1 MLDLKNVFE
10 NKKYDGNES
19 ELVELSNDLYSLSWE
34 QAYWLAK
41 CLDECGPDGITDSK
55 LIELFEYVFDEGL
68 TASINYEYYIT
79 ASEKLAR
86 LYIKNKDFDYAN
98 NILME
103 LTRIMNP
110 VPDWV
115 YINYCLAQIYSDT
128 VYRHAADP
136 VFFFKL
142 LDSISMD
149 SFSIR
154 AGVYQKFLNKLYE
167 IKENEPQRK
176 INIQQFEDL
185 KYKYIGHSFD
195 NE

>member
-41 CLDECGPDGITDSK
+41 CLDECGPEGITDSK

-68 TASINYEYYIT
+68 TASINYEYYIN

-128 VYRHAADP
+128 VYRHVVDP